1 MKKWEG
7 IEIEFQEG
15 AFWFWLFAL
24 SEFYYRSSWLD
35 HSRIKSVMLYWE
47 ILRPIHFCFCW
58 ILVIWKKMQRNQLL
72 FDYPHFHKRG
82 RWSRCLFFQI
92 TFIQFPFIK
101 WNSTLNVFSGIR
113 HCKGIGVPSDSCI
126 LGLKISLIRMGEMN
140 AIFYQAFTPL
150 GASAPDFSGF
160 LIFIL
165 HTVKNAYFQDN

>member
-58 ILVIWKKMQRNQLL
+58 ILVSWRKCNETNCCSITLTSISGAVDLAVCCFNLLLSNSLNGIQLL
-72 FDYPHFHKRG
+72 F
-82 RWSRCLFFQI
+82 SI
-92 TFIQFPFIK
+92 
-101 WNSTLNVFSGIR
+101 IR
-113 HCKGIGVPSDSCI
+113 RCKGIGVLSDPCI
-126 LGLKISLIRMGEMN
+126 LRLKNSLIRNGEMN
-140 AIFYQAFTPL
+140 GIFYQAFTPL
-150 GASAPDFSGF
+150 GANAPDFSGF